1 MKSKAF
7 ISQTM
12 NGVPEEQIKLVRE
25 RATKSLES
33 MGYEVVDS
41 YFEDLKVPKTVEG
54 DDNIGLY
61 YLAKS
66 IEKMSECKA
75 VYLCKGWEN
84 ARGCQIEHLI
94 AKSYGLT
101 IYQG

>member
-1 MKSKAF
+1 MKEKAF
-7 ISQTM
+7 ISQAM
-12 NGVPEEQIKLVRE
+12 NGIPEEQIKLVRE
-25 RATKSLES
+25 RATKALES
-33 MGYEVVDS
+33 VGYEVVDS
-41 YFEDLKVPKTVEG
+41 YLENSKVPKTVEG
-54 DDNIGLY
+54 DNIGIY

-94 AKSYGLT
+94 AKNYGLN